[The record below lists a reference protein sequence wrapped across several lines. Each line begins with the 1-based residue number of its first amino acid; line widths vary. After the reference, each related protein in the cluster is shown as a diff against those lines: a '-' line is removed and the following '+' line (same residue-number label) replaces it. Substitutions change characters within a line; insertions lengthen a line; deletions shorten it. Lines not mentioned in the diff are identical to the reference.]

1 MLCWSSFSCSVLAA
15 AAKKHSTIHIPNHH
29 PFPVRWLHVGWI
41 HHLFHQLFKLIT
53 NFSPNSKKHSSSHKL
68 VDKRHA
74 ASRKCKTQFG
84 RKTIQFVV
92 ENHANQLLKNIIMPS
107 RKTKLHQKRPNSLA
121 NAKHAASVFWKHPK
135 HFLSIN
141 FISSLFALTCKIRK
155 ATKITSFLDVI
166 PPFCSKS
173 RVLHKENIAVTKL
186 QSPHEVV

>member
-1 MLCWSSFSCSVLAA
+1 LNSPFSF
-15 AAKKHSTIHIPNHH
+15 T
-29 PFPVRWLHVGWI
+29 
-41 HHLFHQLFKLIT
+41 
-53 NFSPNSKKHSSSHKL
+53 SSSNSSQTSHQIPKNYLLLHKL

-121 NAKHAASVFWKHPK
+121 NAKHAASVFRKHPK

-141 FISSLFALTCKIRK
+141 FIFSLFALICKIRK
-155 ATKITSFLDVI
+155 ATKIISFPDVI

-186 QSPHEVV
+186 QSPHEVM